1 MEKLFMVYMKRF
13 LKKINFNANSYL
25 ETKYKKNEVLIM
37 NGYMTIMTSSIIF
50 VDSDKDFLSY
60 KKVMMRNPTC

>member
-1 MEKLFMVYMKRF
+1 MEKLFTVYMKRF

-37 NGYMTIMTSSIIF
+37 NGYMTIINDIKYYF
-50 VDSDKDFLSY
+50 
-60 KKVMMRNPTC
+60 CWQ